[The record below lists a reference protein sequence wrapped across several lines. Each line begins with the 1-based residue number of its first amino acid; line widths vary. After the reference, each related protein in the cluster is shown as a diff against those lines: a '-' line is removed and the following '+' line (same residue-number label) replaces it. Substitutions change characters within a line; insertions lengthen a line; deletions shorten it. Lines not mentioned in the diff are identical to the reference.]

1 MKKSILASSIIA
13 ITFTAASTSF
23 AADIGSGTIQFN
35 GTVNTGACTIAPSSV
50 NKEVQLGSVPAAS
63 LQTAGDQGP
72 NVDFTLELTDCILDP
87 TGESES
93 DYSKVTVKFTG
104 QMDKAGTLWANTG
117 TATNVGVLFQD
128 ANGTNLKI
136 NDTVGQSLNAGTNVI
151 NLSARMQALGAATAG
166 SVKSTVT
173 YVLDYQ

>member
-1 MKKSILASSIIA
+1 MKKTLLASSIIA
-13 ITFTAASTSF
+13 LTFTAASTSF
-23 AADIGSGTIQFN
+23 AADVGSGTIEFN

-63 LQTAGDQGP
+63 LQTAGSQGP

-87 TGESES
+87 TASGT

-104 QMDKAGTLWANTG
+104 QMDAAGTLWASNG

-128 ANGTNLKI
+128 VSGKNLKT
-136 NDTVGQSLNAGTNVI
+136 NDTVEQSLNAGSNVI

-166 SVKSTVT
+166 SVKSTVA

>member
-1 MKKSILASSIIA
+1 MKKTLLASSIIA
-13 ITFTAASTSF
+13 LTFTAASTSF
-23 AADIGSGTIQFN
+23 AADVGSGTIEFN
-35 GTVNTGACTIAPSSV
+35 GTVNTGACTISPSSV

-63 LQTAGDQGP
+63 LQTAGSQGP

-87 TGESES
+87 TASGT

-104 QMDKAGTLWANTG
+104 QMDAAGTLWANTG
-117 TATNVGVLFQD
+117 TATNVGVLFQN
-128 ANGTNLKI
+128 ASGTNLKT
-136 NDTVGQSLNAGTNVI
+136 NDTVEQSLNAGTNVI

-166 SVKSTVT
+166 SVKSTVA